1 MSAPVT
7 DLYFVRHGETDWNR
21 ARRLQGRLDTPLNV
35 IGVSQAR
42 DLAERFRSLTVAA
55 VVTSPLMRAQH
66 TARPIAWRTRAA
78 MVVEPLLAEIDH
90 GAWSG
95 LTIPAIARACSGA
108 IIGDHLQPDALDGGG
123 GETLTAAYRRAS
135 TILRRLVVAPAP
147 SSVVIVSHGV
157 INALSICAA
166 VGLPPHRIDA
176 YPQPN
181 GSTYRLRFRR
191 GALVAIECASMADR
205 VTRGPVPQGETS

>member
-66 TARPIAWRTRAA
+66 TARPIAWRTRAT
-78 MVVEPLLAEIDH
+78 MVVDPLLAEIDH
-90 GAWSG
+90 GAWAG
-95 LTIPAIARACSGA
+95 LTIPALARTCPGA
-108 IIGDHLQPDALDGGG
+108 VVGDQLQPDAIDRGG
-123 GETLTAAYRRAS
+123 GETLTAASRRAS
-135 TILRRLVVAPAP
+135 TALRRLVVASAP
-147 SSVVIVSHGV
+147 PSVVIVSHGV
-157 INALSICAA
+157 INALLICAA

-181 GSTYRLRFRR
+181 GSTCRLRFRR
-191 GALVAIECASMADR
+191 GALVAIERASLADR
-205 VTRGPVPQGETS
+205 LTRGAVPLAEIS